1 MEPIVLI
8 GGIIVVAGGIWTIG
22 DMLRDCGCRP
32 DWRRQLQ
39 RYSDLSSLDI
49 SSRTA
54 SRAGLP

>member
-8 GGIIVVAGGIWTIG
+8 GGVILVGGCVWTIE
-22 DMLRDCGCRP
+22 DLLRDVGCSLN
-32 DWRRQLQ
+32 WRRRIQT
-39 RYSDLSSLDI
+39 YSDFSSLDI